1 MYYSVCVLK
10 DIKTQYLMTHNVV
23 GISMKDW
30 NKCRS
35 TISLSVIHSIYI
47 FLHYVVNGFF
57 ESMQTFFFVFWS
69 YFCCLT
75 NSL

>member
-1 MYYSVCVLK
+1 MGFTFGPLIRTLLSEPAEVYYSVCVLK

-35 TISLSVIHSIYI
+35 TISLSV
-47 FLHYVVNGFF
+47 
-57 ESMQTFFFVFWS
+57 
-69 YFCCLT
+69 C
-75 NSL
+75 NS